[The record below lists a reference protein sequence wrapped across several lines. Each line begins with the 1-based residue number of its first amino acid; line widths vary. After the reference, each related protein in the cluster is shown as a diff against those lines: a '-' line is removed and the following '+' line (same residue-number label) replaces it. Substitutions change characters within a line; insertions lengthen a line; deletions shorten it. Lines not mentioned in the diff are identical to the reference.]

1 MGVEELARYIR
12 SQRPRVARH
21 GYPPDVRSRVRST
34 VRARRANG
42 ESWRVLSDELG
53 LPTAT
58 LKRWHGAESTASTA
72 SFVPVVVRESVVPS
86 WPRPREVE
94 RVLVLPNGVHIRG
107 LTLADVLAVVSET
120 VT

>member
-34 VRARRANG
+34 VRVRRASG

-53 LPTAT
+53 LPAAT
-58 LKRWHGAESTASTA
+58 LKRWHGAESASSTA
-72 SFVPVVVRESVVPS
+72 GFVPVVVRESGVPR
-86 WPRPREVE
+86 WPPAGETQ